1 MFLGIAILGAI
12 FIVITFFSVINA
24 GRRGESRRGPLI
36 VLVLTILVTAGAI
49 WKLPYWSADHHHSDQ
64 SAASSVSKTSSLSS
78 QSGQAFASSTP
89 TMTQAEAEKQVAQQ
103 LAKSLKK
110 LGPVTFDKA
119 SKTYTLTITNTNL
132 KKTIKGLHAD
142 PSQAK
147 QAKWPK
153 FAHNFIQTSASL
165 KKALGKGYSLVFRVG
180 HQSPVLVYK
189 DGYLTKNQFE

>member
-36 VLVLTILVTAGAI
+36 VLVLTILVTAGAV
-49 WKLPYWSADHHHSDQ
+49 WKLPYWSNHQQRAQ
-64 SAASSVSKTSSLSS
+64 STESAVSKTSAISS
-78 QSGQAFASSTP
+78 QSGQAFASSDH
-89 TMTQAEAEKQVAQQ
+89 TMTQADAEKQVTQQ

-110 LGPVTFDKA
+110 LGPVTFDQA
-119 SKTYTLTITNTNL
+119 TKTYTLTITNASL
-132 KKTIKGLHAD
+132 KKTIKALHAD

-165 KKALGKGYSLVFRVG
+165 KKALGKGYSLVIRVG
-180 HQSPVLVYK
+180 KQSPVLVYK